1 MKSPLKLKP
10 RLPALI
16 VLALLG
22 GTAVGPAR
30 ADWLGDLLKRAQDL
44 QVAPATG
51 QAASALTD
59 EEVIRGLREALAQ
72 GTRQAVAQLGQEGG
86 YLNNLKVKIP
96 MPEGLQK
103 VEKALRA
110 LKQDKYADQFVAT
123 LNHAAERAAP
133 EAAAIFADSL
143 AKMSLEDARGILKG
157 PDDAATQYFR
167 RTSEAQLKEK
177 FLPVIQRATD
187 QAGVTSAYKSLLQK
201 AGPYAM
207 FLGQDSTDLDGY
219 VTGKAL
225 DGLFRMVA
233 EEEKRIRQDPLAR
246 GTDLLKKVFG
256 SLAR

>member
-1 MKSPLKLKP
+1 MKPGMKSAIPAV
-10 RLPALI
+10 ALI
-16 VLALLG
+16 ALITLA
-22 GTAVGPAR
+22 AAPAR
-30 ADWLGDLLKRAQDL
+30 ADWLDDLLKKAQEFK
-44 QVAPATG
+44 VAPATG

-59 EEVIRGLREALAQ
+59 EEVMRGLREALAQ
-72 GTRQAVAQLGQEGG
+72 GTRQAVARLGREGG
-86 YLNNLKVKIP
+86 YLNDPRVRIP
-96 MPEGLQK
+96 MPEGLQQ

-110 LKQDKYADQFVAT
+110 VQQDKYADQFVAT

-143 AKMSLEDARGILKG
+143 SRMTPEDARGILTG
-157 PDDAATQYFR
+157 ADDAATRYFR

-187 QAGVTSAYKSLLQK
+187 QAGVTSAYKSLLRK

-207 FLGQDSTDLDGY
+207 LLGQDSTDLDAY

-225 DGLFRMVA
+225 EGLFRMVA

-256 SLAR
+256 ALGR